1 MMMMLLNYL
10 SFFLITGSLMFV
22 VFHPKISFP
31 AYVDVI
37 MFILAI
43 GVTAMFINTLQ
54 GKDLYGYMQD
64 AGILVRLGLGCLAV
78 RFIYEYLKVQKHEND

>member
-1 MMMMLLNYL
+1 MMTFLNYL

-31 AYVDVI
+31 VHVDVI

-54 GKDLYGYMQD
+54 GRDFYGHMQD
-64 AGILVRLGLGCLAV
+64 AEILVRLGLGFLTV
-78 RFIYEYLKVQKHEND
+78 RFIHEYLKVKKHEND